1 MKPVL
6 LATSMLAPLLLAAC
20 ASGGG
25 GGGGSIATVTP
36 ATIGPF
42 ARATVG
48 STPPTT
54 AAGGFQQAAPGGPTF
69 PGVQP
74 ANGTVFALTQSV
86 FKVAHDSNDVA
97 TALSADTA
105 TMAAGATVT
114 VNDNTKNNFE
124 LKIPTLGVDAILHL
138 NDNNY
143 TQLANGDYIALE
155 SVTYGRNVNLLN
167 YAVLGDWTL
176 LDTSGQHTIDYGQFI
191 FGYQTPLAG
200 RPVSGA
206 ATYSGTNNV
215 AGQVLTPSNTV
226 GAYYTAVGG
235 DGTLTANFTT
245 GAVTGAFTNMVS
257 AASGGGTN
265 AWNNLSL
272 TGTLSGATFTGATA
286 ATTSPS
292 TTNALLAS
300 ATGTFAGGFYG
311 PVANEVALV
320 WTLSDGTESALGVFG
335 AEQNS
340 PPATIG
346 AFEAATPGTPAP
358 ATTAAGYQQALAA
371 SPSFTST
378 GPTAGTVFALTQSSI
393 VATITPGDAYGTV
406 TADTATDTAGA
417 TVTALST
424 NANTSYEL
432 KIPHLGV
439 DVTLQANAPQDTK
452 LSNGTYAYLSTIT
465 TAGGTNYLDYAV
477 LGAWNLNDTADQNY
491 TNTGFFVF
499 GYQTPAAGMPTTGTA
514 TYSGTGN
521 VYGEVIAP
529 SAGGGATAATLTG
542 DGSLTAN
549 FGTGAITGT
558 LSNIT
563 ANYNGANTA
572 WNSVTITGAINAGAS
587 TFNGATST
595 PSAPAT
601 TYSLGAGATGTIRG
615 GFYGPTAQQVAAVWT
630 LSDGTKSAL
639 GVFGAK
645 VAPSDRRLK
654 RDIEPAGVVAGVRLY
669 RFRYLGDGRTF
680 VGVMAQ
686 DLLADPRHAKAV
698 IRRPSGLLMV
708 DYGMLGLDTPDLGA
722 MQAAGAAAVAAYEMA
737 AAA

>member
-1 MKPVL
+1 MF
-6 LATSMLAPLLLAAC
+6 APLLLAAC

-25 GGGGSIATVTP
+25 GGGGSIGTVTP

-48 STPPTT
+48 STPPATP
-54 AAGGFQQAAPGGPTF
+54 AGGFEQATAGGPTF

-86 FKVAHDSNDVA
+86 FSVAHDSNDVA
-97 TALSADTA
+97 TNLTADTA

-114 VNDNTKNNFE
+114 VNDNTMNNYE
-124 LKIPTLGVDAILHL
+124 LKIPNLSVDVILHL
-138 NDNNY
+138 NDNFY
-143 TQLANGDYIALE
+143 TKLTNGDYIALD
-155 SVTYGRNVNLLN
+155 SVTGRHNRDVLN
-167 YAVLGDWTL
+167 YAVMGDWTL
-176 LDTSGQHTIDYGQFI
+176 LDTSGAHTIDYGQYI

-200 RPVSGA
+200 MPASGT

-215 AGQVLTPSNTV
+215 SGQVLSPSNSL

-235 DGTLTANFTT
+235 DGSLTANFTT
-245 GAVTGAFTNMVS
+245 GAVTGTFTNMV
-257 AASGGGTN
+257 AAAPGGGVN
-265 AWNNLSL
+265 AWNDLSL
-272 TGTLSGATFTGATA
+272 TGTLSGADFSGATA
-286 ATTSPS
+286 ATNAPATR
-292 TTNALLAS
+292 NALLAS

-320 WTLSDGTESALGVFG
+320 WTLSDGTQSALGVFG
-335 AEQNS
+335 ADQNS

-358 ATTAAGYQQALAA
+358 STPATGYQQALAA
-371 SPSFTST
+371 TPNFTST
-378 GPTAGTVFALTQSSI
+378 GPAVGTVFALTESSI
-393 VATITPGDAYGTV
+393 AATFTPGDAYSTV

-417 TVTALST
+417 TVTAQT
-424 NANTSYEL
+424 NNANTSYEL

-439 DVTLQANAPQDTK
+439 DVVLQANANSETK
-452 LSNGTYAYLSTIT
+452 LANGTYAYLSTVT
-465 TAGGTNYLDYAV
+465 TSGGANYLDYAM
-477 LGAWNLNDTADQNY
+477 LGAWNLNDTADNNF
-491 TNTGFFVF
+491 TNTGFFIA
-499 GYQTPAAGMPTTGTA
+499 GYQTPAANMPTSGSG

-521 VYGEVIAP
+521 VYGEVVVPNA
-529 SAGGGATAATLTG
+529 AGGATTATLTG

-549 FGTGAITGT
+549 FATGGVTGT
-558 LSNIT
+558 LSNIN

-572 WNSVTITGAINAGAS
+572 WNNVSITGAINAGAS

-595 PSAPAT
+595 PSAPGN
-601 TYSLGAGATGTIRG
+601 TYSLAATATGTIRG

-645 VAPSDRRLK
+645 VAPAPSDRRLK
-654 RDIEPAGVVAGVRLY
+654 RDIEPMGVVRGLRLY
-669 RFRYLGDGRTF
+669 RFRYLGDARTF

-686 DLLADPRHAKAV
+686 DLLTDPRYAHAV
-698 IRRPSGLLMV
+698 IRRPSGLLLV
-708 DYGMLGLDTPDLGA
+708 DYAALGLDIPDFDA
-722 MQAAGAAAVAAYEMA
+722 MRAAGEAAVAAYEMA

>member
-1 MKPVL
+1 MKPFL
-6 LATSMLAPLLLAAC
+6 LASSMLAPLLLAAC

-25 GGGGSIATVTP
+25 GGSVSTVTP
-36 ATIGPF
+36 ATVGPF
-42 ARATVG
+42 AQATVG
-48 STPPTT
+48 AVPPTT
-54 AAGGFQQAAPGGPTF
+54 PAGGFQQAAPGGPTF

-74 ANGTVFALTQSV
+74 ANGTTFALTQSV

-114 VNDNTKNNFE
+114 VNDNTRNNYE
-124 LKIPTLGVDAILHL
+124 LKIPNLGIDAIVHL
-138 NDNNY
+138 NDFNY
-143 TQLANGDYIALE
+143 TLLASGDYIALD
-155 SVTYGRNVNLLN
+155 SLTYGRNVNLLN

-176 LDTSGQHTIDYGQFI
+176 LDASGAHTLDYGQFI
-191 FGYQTPLAG
+191 FGYQTPVAG

-215 AGQVLTPSNTV
+215 SGQVLTPSNTL
-226 GAYYTAVGG
+226 GAYYTAIGG
-235 DGTLTANFTT
+235 DGSLTANFAT
-245 GAVTGAFTNMVS
+245 GVVTGAFTNMVS
-257 AASGGGTN
+257 AAPGGGVN

-286 ATTSPS
+286 ATTAP
-292 TTNALLAS
+292 TGRNALAAA

-311 PVANEVALV
+311 PVANEAALV
-320 WTLSDGTESALGVFG
+320 WTLSDGTQSALGVFG
-335 AEQNS
+335 AEQTS

-358 ATTAAGYQQALAA
+358 ATPAAGYQQALAA

-378 GPTAGTVFALTQSSI
+378 GPTAGTVFALTQSSLA
-393 VATITPGDAYGTV
+393 ATVTPGDAYATV

-417 TVTALST
+417 TVTALTT

-439 DVTLQANAPQDTK
+439 DVTLQANAAQETK
-452 LSNGTYAYLSTIT
+452 LPNGTYAYLSTVT
-465 TAGGTNYLDYAV
+465 TSGGTNDLDYAV
-477 LGAWNLNDTADQNY
+477 LGAWNLNDTADQNF

-499 GYQTPAAGMPTTGTA
+499 GYQTPAAGMPSSGTA

-529 SAGGGATAATLTG
+529 NAGGGATAATLSG

-549 FGTGAITGT
+549 FGTGAITGS

-563 ANYNGANTA
+563 ASGNGPGSA
-572 WNSVTITGAINAGAS
+572 WNTVTITGAINGGAS
-587 TFNGATST
+587 TFSGATTT
-595 PSAPAT
+595 PSAPGT
-601 TYSLGAGATGTIRG
+601 TYALGAGATGTIRG

-630 LSDGTKSAL
+630 LSDGTKSAM

-654 RDIEPAGVVAGVRLY
+654 RDIEAAGVVGGIRLY
-669 RFRYLGDGRTF
+669 RFRYLGDARTF

-686 DLLADPRHAKAV
+686 DLLADPRHAAAV

-708 DYGMLGLDTPDLGA
+708 DYAMLGLDLEGFDA
-722 MQAAGAAAVAAYEMA
+722 MQAAGAAAVAAYERA